1 MTGKENKQATLP
13 DNMVEIEIDD
23 KAMVVPKGSMV
34 IEAADNNGISIPRF
48 CYHKKLSI
56 AANCRMCMVD
66 VEKVPKPLP
75 ACATPVMAGM
85 KVYTKSKRAID
96 AQKNVMEFLLINHPL
111 DCPICDQGGE
121 CELQDVSMGYGRGIS
136 RYVDEKRVAV
146 DEDIGSLIATDM
158 TRCITCTRCV
168 RFLDEITGTDE
179 LGSIGRGDRTQIGTA
194 VGRSIDSIMS
204 GNIID
209 LCPVGALTNK
219 PFRFKA
225 RAWELMSA
233 EGISM
238 HDAIGSNLYYH
249 TRHGKVLRTVPK
261 DNEELNEAWI
271 SDRDRYGVLGQD
283 SDDRVTVPMI
293 KQDGKWVDTDW
304 ATAMD
309 FAVRKLQ
316 ANQAKDTAVLAGS
329 QSTNEEYF
337 LLNKLF
343 KALGCENMDYRLGQ
357 TDFSAVH
364 SLPRMDLSLDDIAN
378 QNQIVLVGSNVAHE
392 QAILGHRVR
401 QAWLKNQ
408 AKVSVFNPKQY
419 NFNFNTFHHY
429 VGTQV
434 DWVKGLG
441 SLAHCVAD
449 LVQEKLDDT
458 DTTRWIA
465 SQDTDENLNNLA
477 KQLIDK
483 ENNVMFVI
491 GQVSN
496 RHPQASLIKSV
507 VAWLASHTNGKVYEM
522 ATGANS
528 VGAEICGMSSQN
540 NVTDI
545 LDSNAKS
552 FVVYQAENDDF
563 ADAYKAHSVLDSAD
577 SVVLMS
583 SFADENMKQVADVIL
598 PIGLASE
605 VAGSYF
611 NNFAQSQSFSPAAK
625 LPEESKPGW
634 RVLRVLANMLNVD
647 DFYYDSIEEVTEA
660 VNHVKVHPGHITLE
674 TMFKDIK
681 SSGLVLFNETA
692 IYDVDMLTRR
702 SQPLQDTVHASTDNL
717 NINSIEATKLNLE
730 NAMSVTVKQGDVEVD
745 LFVNI
750 DDNLPDGS
758 VHVHKCVGFN
768 SHDLNVEIVI
778 GQDMGEA
785 S

>member
-1 MTGKENKQATLP
+1 MAEQEIKKQTIP

-23 KAMVVPKGSMV
+23 KAMIVPKGSMV
-34 IEAADNNGISIPRF
+34 IEAADKNGISIPRF

-75 ACATPVMAGM
+75 ACATPVMPGM

-96 AQKNVMEFLLINHPL
+96 AQRNVMEFLLINHPL

-146 DEDIGSLIATDM
+146 DEDIGSLVSTDM
-158 TRCITCTRCV
+158 TRCILCTRCV

-179 LGSIGRGDRTQIGTA
+179 LGGIGRGDTTQIGTA
-194 VGRSIDSIMS
+194 VGRSIDSVMS

-219 PFRFKA
+219 PFRYKA

-233 EGISM
+233 EGVSM

-249 TRHGKVLRTVPK
+249 TRQGEILRTVPK

-271 SDRDRYGVLGQD
+271 SDRDRYGVLGQN
-283 SDDRVTVPMI
+283 SEDRITAPMI
-293 KQDGKWVDTDW
+293 KQDGKWQETDW

-329 QSTNEEYF
+329 QSTNEEYY
-337 LLNKLF
+337 LLHKLF
-343 KALGCENMDYRLGQ
+343 KALGCDNIDYRLAQ
-357 TDFSAVH
+357 SDFSTNH
-364 SLPRMDLSLDDIAN
+364 RLPRVDVSLTDIAE
-378 QNQIVLVGSNVAHE
+378 QNQIVLVGSNIAHE

-401 QAWLKNQ
+401 QAWLKNKT
-408 AKVSVFNPKQY
+408 KVSVFNPKQY

-429 VGTQV
+429 VGNQI

-449 LVQEKLDDT
+449 LSKGKLEGDLGKWITSQE
-458 DTTRWIA
+458 
-465 SQDTDENLNNLA
+465 TDENLNNLA
-477 KQLIDK
+477 KQLISKD
-483 ENNVMFVI
+483 NSVMFVI
-491 GQVSN
+491 GQISN
-496 RHPQASLIKSV
+496 RHPQAALIKAV
-507 VAWLASHTNGKVYEM
+507 VAWLASHSNGKIYEM
-522 ATGANS
+522 AAGANS
-528 VGAEICGMSSQN
+528 VGAEICGMSAQN
-540 NVTDI
+540 NVTEI
-545 LDSNAKS
+545 LNSEAKS

-563 ADAYKAHSVLDSAD
+563 ADAFKAHTALDNAD

-583 SFADENMKQVADVIL
+583 SFADDNMKQVADVIL
-598 PIGLASE
+598 PIGLATE
-605 VAGSYF
+605 VAGSFF
-611 NNFAQSQSFSPAAK
+611 NNFADSQSFSPAAK
-625 LPEESKPGW
+625 LPGDTKPGW

-647 DFYYDSIEEVTEA
+647 DFYYDTINEVADA
-660 VNHVKVHPGHITLE
+660 VNHVKVHPGHINLDVKTNTIETL
-674 TMFKDIK
+674 DVD
-681 SSGLVLFNETA
+681 LVLFNETA

-702 SQPLQDTVHASTDNL
+702 SESLQDTVHASTDNL
-717 NINSIEATKLNLE
+717 NYQFKRC
-730 NAMSVTVKQGDVEVD
+730 K
-745 LFVNI
+745 
-750 DDNLPDGS
+750 
-758 VHVHKCVGFN
+758 
-768 SHDLNVEIVI
+768 
-778 GQDMGEA
+778 
-785 S
+785 

>member
-1 MTGKENKQATLP
+1 MTGKESNITIP

-34 IEAADNNGISIPRF
+34 IEAADNNGIAIPRF
-48 CYHKKLSI
+48 CYHKKLSV

-75 ACATPVMAGM
+75 ACATPVMPGM

-96 AQKNVMEFLLINHPL
+96 AQRNVMEFLLINHPL

-136 RYVDEKRVAV
+136 RYVDEKRVAI
-146 DEDIGSLIATDM
+146 DEDIGSLVSTDM

-179 LGSIGRGDRTQIGTA
+179 LGGIGRGDRTQIGTA
-194 VGRSIDSIMS
+194 VGRSIDSVMS

-233 EGISM
+233 AGVSM

-249 TRHGKVLRTVPK
+249 TRHGEILRTVPK

-283 SDDRVTVPMI
+283 SEDRVTAPMI
-293 KQDGKWVDTDW
+293 KEEGKWKEVDW

-316 ANQAKDTAVLAGS
+316 ANDAKDTAVLAGS

-337 LLNKLF
+337 LLHKLF
-343 KALGCENMDYRLGQ
+343 KALGCDNIDYRLGQ
-357 TDFSAVH
+357 TDFSAGY
-364 SLPRMDLSLDDIAN
+364 SLPRVDLSLSEIAE
-378 QNQIVLVGSNVAHE
+378 QNQIVLVGSNIAHE

-401 QAWLKNQ
+401 QAWLKNK
-408 AKVSVFNPKQY
+408 AKISVFNPKQF
-419 NFNFNTFHHY
+419 NFNFNTLHHY
-429 VGTQV
+429 VGTQI

-441 SLAHCVAD
+441 SLAHCVSD
-449 LVQEKLDDT
+449 LTKEKLEGDLGQ
-458 DTTRWIA
+458 WIA

-491 GQVSN
+491 GQISN
-496 RHPQASLIKSV
+496 RHPQAGLIKSI
-507 VAWLASHTNGKVYEM
+507 VAWLASHTSGKVYEM
-522 ATGANS
+522 AAGANS
-528 VGAEICGMSSQN
+528 VGAEICGMSAQHS
-540 NVTDI
+540 VSEI
-545 LDSNAKS
+545 LNSKAKS

-563 ADAYKAHSVLDSAD
+563 ADAYQAHTVLDNAD

-598 PIGLASE
+598 PIGLTSE

-611 NNFAQSQSFSPAAK
+611 NNFAQAQTFGPAAK
-625 LPEESKPGW
+625 LPADTKPGW

-647 DFYYDSIEEVTEA
+647 DFYYETIAEVTEA
-660 VNHVKVHPGHITLE
+660 VNHLKIHLGQINQE
-674 TMFKDIK
+674 AKINDIK
-681 SSGLVLFNETA
+681 ASDLMLFNETT

-717 NINSIEATKLNLE
+717 NINSTDASKLKLE
-730 NAMSVTVKQGDVEVD
+730 NAMPITVKQGEDGVEVD

-750 DDNLPDGS
+750 DDSLPNGS
-758 VHVHKCVGFN
+758 VHAHKCVGFN
-768 SHDLNVEIVI
+768 SHDLNVTISI
-778 GQDMGEA
+778 GEE